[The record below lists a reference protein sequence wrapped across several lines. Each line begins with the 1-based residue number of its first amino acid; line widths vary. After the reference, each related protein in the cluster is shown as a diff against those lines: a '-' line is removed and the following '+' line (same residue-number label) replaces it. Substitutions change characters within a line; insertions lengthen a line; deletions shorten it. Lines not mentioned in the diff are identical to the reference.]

1 VLRSVKYG
9 LYGAI
14 AAGLVAAPIAWAS
27 ADKAVRLVVD
37 GHPRTVHTTAADVSG
52 ALGSA
57 GYRLTAHDLVAPGAH
72 SMIHDGSRIVL
83 QRGRQLRL
91 DINGQRRVIWTTA
104 PTVAVAL
111 DQLGYS
117 TTDFVSVSRAQRLPL
132 RPTDVVIRTPQLVT
146 VRFDGQQEMVRT
158 TAGTVG
164 QLLTDLGITVH
175 GADRLSA
182 GQGSPLH
189 ENQVIRLQRVTHQRR
204 VRAVT
209 LPAPVVRH
217 PDASLYRGSTV
228 VVASGRPGRARMT
241 YSIVFVDG
249 TRVGRTVLARDVL
262 RNPEPRVLKVGTK
275 RLAYD
280 GTPASAQAIARKM
293 LPKFGFDS
301 GQMDCL
307 IQMWDRES
315 GWNPHAANSGSGAYG
330 IPQALPGS
338 KMASAGSDWADNP
351 VTQITWGL
359 GYIKERYGTPCGAW
373 AFWQQGDYY

>member
-9 LYGAI
+9 LYGSI
-14 AAGLVAAPIAWAS
+14 VAGLVAAPIAWAS
-27 ADKAVRLVVD
+27 ADKAVRLEVD

-52 ALGSA
+52 ALVSA
-57 GYRLTAHDLVAPGAH
+57 GYRLTAHDLVAPGGH
-72 SMIHDGSRIVL
+72 SPIHDGSRIVL
-83 QRGRQLRL
+83 ERGRQLRL

-111 DQLGYS
+111 DQLGYT

-132 RPTDVVIRTPQLVT
+132 RPTDVVIRTPRLVT
-146 VRFDGQQEMVRT
+146 VHFDGKQETVRT
-158 TAGTVG
+158 TDRTVG
-164 QLLTDLGITVH
+164 QLFNDLGIAVH
-175 GADRLSA
+175 DADRLSA
-182 GQGSPLH
+182 GLGSVLYQH
-189 ENQVIRLQRVTHQRR
+189 QVIQLQRVTHERL
-204 VRAVT
+204 VRTVT
-209 LPAPVVRH
+209 VPTPVVRNL
-217 PDASLYRGSTV
+217 DASLYRGSTTV
-228 VVASGRPGRARMT
+228 VTDGHPGQARMT

-249 TRVGRTVLARDVL
+249 TRVGRTVLARDML
-262 RNPEPRVLKVGTK
+262 SYAQPRVLKVGTK

-280 GTPASAQAIARKM
+280 GTPASAQALARKL

-301 GQMDCL
+301 GQMGCL
-307 IQMWDRES
+307 IEMWDRES

-351 VTQITWGL
+351 VTQIKWGL

>member
-14 AAGLVAAPIAWAS
+14 VAGLVAAPIAWAS
-27 ADKAVRLVVD
+27 ADKAVHIVVD
-37 GHPRTVHTTAADVSG
+37 GHQRAVQTTAADVAG

-72 SMIHDGSRIVL
+72 SPIHDGSRIVL

-91 DINGQRRVIWTTA
+91 DVNGRRRVIWTTA

-111 DQLGYS
+111 SQLGYT
-117 TTDFVSVSRAQRLPL
+117 TTDFVSVSRARRLPL
-132 RPTDVVIRTPQLVT
+132 RPTDVVIRTPRLVT
-146 VRFDGQQEMVRT
+146 LVYDGRQEQVRS

-164 QLLTDLGITVH
+164 RLLNDLGVTVH
-175 GADRLSA
+175 SADRLSA
-182 GQGSPLH
+182 PLASALRDD
-189 ENQVIRLQRVTHQRR
+189 EVIQLQRVTHQRR
-204 VRAVT
+204 VRMVT
-209 LPAPVVRH
+209 VPAPVVRH
-217 PDASLYRGSTV
+217 PDTSLYRGSSE
-228 VVASGRPGRARMT
+228 VVAQGRSGRARMT

-249 TRVGRTVLARDVL
+249 TRVGRTVLAQDVL
-262 RNPEPRVLKVGTK
+262 RNPEPRVLNVGTK

-280 GTPASAQAIARKM
+280 GTPASAEAIARKM

-301 GQMDCL
+301 GQMGCL

-315 GWNPHAANSGSGAYG
+315 RWNPRAENSSSGAYG

-338 KMASAGSDWADNP
+338 KMASAGPDWASNP
-351 VTQITWGL
+351 ATQIKWGL
-359 GYIKERYGTPCGAW
+359 GYISERYGSPCGAW
-373 AFWQQGDYY
+373 SFKQSHGWY